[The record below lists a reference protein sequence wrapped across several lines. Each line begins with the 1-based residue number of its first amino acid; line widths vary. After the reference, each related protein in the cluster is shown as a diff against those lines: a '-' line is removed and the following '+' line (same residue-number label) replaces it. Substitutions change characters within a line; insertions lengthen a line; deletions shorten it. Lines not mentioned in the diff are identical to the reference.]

1 MFTGIV
7 EEMGRVTFMDDATIR
22 IAAVEVLGDARLGD
36 SIAVS
41 GACLTITAL
50 GQGSFD
56 VEVTPETLRRTNL
69 GDLAAGDLVNL
80 ERALAYGGRLGG
92 HLVQGHV
99 DGTGTVASM
108 TPEGN
113 SVIAAFEAPDDILR
127 YVVEKGFVAVD
138 GASLTVVSN
147 RRTLFTVAVIPYT
160 SQQTVLGGRRPG
172 DRVNIE
178 VDILA
183 KYVEGLLQKGME
195 GRHAAS

>member
-1 MFTGIV
+1 
-7 EEMGRVTFMDDATIR
+7 
-22 IAAVEVLGDARLGD
+22 
-36 SIAVS
+36 
-41 GACLTITAL
+41 
-50 GQGSFD
+50 
-56 VEVTPETLRRTNL
+56 
-69 GDLAAGDLVNL
+69 
-80 ERALAYGGRLGG
+80 
-92 HLVQGHV
+92 V

-113 SVIAAFEAPDDILR
+113 SVIAAFEAPDDIMR
-127 YVVEKGFVAVD
+127 YLVEKGFVAVD

-195 GRHAAS
+195 GRRAAS